1 MFVWDMLKKTHTENN
16 DDDEQLK
23 SCVLCVCARSHPT
36 NKMSAYDGLV
46 RRNMKS

>member
-23 SCVLCVCARSHPT
+23 CVLLCARSHPT

-46 RRNMKS
+46 RINMKS